1 MKIIRPVT
9 VTDAV
14 FGSSTVPESEPVWVA
29 GTTYALNDVAR
40 GDTSETAHKMFLS
53 VQGANVGHPVTDPLW
68 WIEMGPTNRWAM
80 FDGSNTTQT
89 VQANEIEVVLN
100 TTTRI
105 DSVALLNIE
114 AATARVQMSAAGDG
128 VVYDETFNLV
138 SDSGIIDW
146 YGYFFEP
153 ISRKTDLIVTGLP
166 PYAAAQVTVTLS
178 GEDSPVRA
186 GTLVIG
192 LAKQI
197 GDTAMGASVGIQDY
211 SRKEQNRFG
220 DFILVERAY
229 SKRANFTVWVPRG
242 FTDELQ
248 RLLASYRAVP
258 IVYVGSEDFGS
269 TVIFGFYR
277 DFSVSIDYPT
287 HSICSLEILG
297 LT

>member
-1 MKIIRPVT
+1 MKIIRPVA
-9 VTDAV
+9 VTDSV
-14 FGSSTVPESEPVWVA
+14 LGSSTVPESEPVWLV

-40 GDTSETAHKMFLS
+40 GNTTETAHKLFLS
-53 VQGANVGHPVTDPLW
+53 VQASNVGHPVTDPLW
-68 WIEMGPTNRWAM
+68 WVEMGPSNRWAM
-80 FDGSNTTQT
+80 FDGSNSTQT
-89 VQANEIEVVLN
+89 VQAEEIEVVLN
-100 TTTRI
+100 TITRV

-128 VVYDETFNLV
+128 VVFDRTFNLV

-146 YGYFFEP
+146 YSYFFEP

-166 PYAAAQVTVTLS
+166 PYAEAEITVTLS
-178 GEDSPVRA
+178 GEDSAVRV

-192 LAKQI
+192 LGKEL
-197 GDTAMGASVGIQDY
+197 GDTAMGASIGIQDY
-211 SRKEQNRFG
+211 SRKEQNPFG
-220 DFILVERAY
+220 DFVLVERAY
-229 SKRANFTVWVPRG
+229 SKRATFTVWVPRG

-258 IVYVGSEDFGS
+258 IVYVGSQEFGS
-269 TVIFGFYR
+269 TAIFGFYR

-287 HSICSLEILG
+287 HSICSLEIVG

>member
-53 VQGANVGHPVTDPLW
+53 VQGTNVGHPVTDPLW